1 MKCPENTVRCKVR
14 TIRHSKAKYGSRPTP
29 QATLFKCEFHG
40 YFMRLNDKDAFSGFL
55 GHEEEP
61 DIEPHKPTAVGK

>member
-1 MKCPENTVRCKVR
+1 
-14 TIRHSKAKYGSRPTP
+14 
-29 QATLFKCEFHG
+29 LFKCEFHG